1 MHEVPR
7 GTVGHLAVRGPT
19 GCRYLNDPRQR
30 DLRPRR
36 LEPHRRPLLEDEDGD
51 FHFVARADDIIVSGG
66 EAIAAPE
73 VEAALLSHSSV
84 SDCAVVGI
92 PDKERGEVVKAFIV
106 LAPNEAGSAL
116 AVKRLQDHVKATIA
130 PHKYPRSV
138 IFVDA
143 LPPSPAAAPASAS
156 TCATASCWR

>member
-1 MHEVPR
+1 M
-7 GTVGHLAVRGPT
+7 
-19 GCRYLNDPRQR
+19 Q
-30 DLRPRR
+30 
-36 LEPHRRPLLEDEDGD
+36 DEDGR
-51 FHFVARADDIIVSGG
+51 FHFVARADDVIVSGG

-130 PHKYPRSV
+130 PHKYPRS
-138 IFVDA
+138 IRFVDA
-143 LPPSPAAAPASAS
+143 LPKTVTGKVRRFALRQ
-156 TCATASCWR
+156 TLT